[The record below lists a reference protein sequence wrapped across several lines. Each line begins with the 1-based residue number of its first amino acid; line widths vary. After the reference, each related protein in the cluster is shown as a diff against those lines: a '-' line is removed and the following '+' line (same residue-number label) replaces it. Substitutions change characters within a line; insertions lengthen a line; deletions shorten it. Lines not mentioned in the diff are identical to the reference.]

1 MVGVLFWVRITRAG
15 DVPAPGQ
22 AAPAFRLSDLF
33 QLSVLGAQVVGISED
48 DSASHAAFA
57 NKYHLPFPLLADR
70 DGEAAAR
77 YGALTDLGPVK
88 FARRHTF
95 LIDPRGRVAKSY
107 LKVDTSRHSKEIVD
121 DLKALRS
128 Q

>member
-1 MVGVLFWVRITRAG
+1 MLNLLHGPHKSLKN
-15 DVPAPGQ
+15 
-22 AAPAFRLSDLF
+22 
-33 QLSVLGAQVVGISED
+33 
-48 DSASHAAFA
+48 H
-57 NKYHLPFPLLADR
+57 KYHLPFPLLADR

-107 LKVDTSRHSKEIVD
+107 LKVDTSRYSKEIVD
-121 DLKALRS
+121 GLKALRS